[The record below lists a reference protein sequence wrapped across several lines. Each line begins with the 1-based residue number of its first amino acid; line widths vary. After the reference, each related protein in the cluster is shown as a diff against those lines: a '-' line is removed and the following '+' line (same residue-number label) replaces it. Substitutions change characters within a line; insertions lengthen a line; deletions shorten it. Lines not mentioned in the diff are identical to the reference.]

1 MKFDNPEVFRKY
13 TDEETFSRIKE
24 MPTVK
29 AMWEMCAKDYAD
41 KVAVADNGREITYA
55 EIDKDISAI
64 RAMLDKNGIK
74 KGDRIGVYIP
84 NSYEFVKAYLAVVT
98 FGAVA
103 VILPP
108 QLDAMTVF
116 GCTMKFRLS
125 ALLTIED
132 MEEKT
137 AVAKAKNV
145 KIMLLS
151 SARDEVYPMGDV
163 NESDPAVIMFT
174 GGTTGKSKG
183 AELTNG
189 AVMQGTVNGCYGLKY
204 VFEQRY
210 LNVLPFSHVFGLI
223 RNLMTSLYTGSTI
236 FICRNN
242 KDMFRDIAMF
252 RPTVM
257 VMVPAL
263 AEMALTLSKQFGKN
277 MLGDD
282 IKMVICGAAAVSP
295 YLIEE
300 YNKMGIMLLPG
311 YGLTESANLVSG
323 NPENIKKPTSV
334 GIPYPNQEF
343 KIVDGEL
350 WLKGK
355 NIMTRYIGEDISG
368 FEDGWFR
375 TGDLVRFDEDGFLY
389 ITGRLKE
396 IIILANGENISPAEV
411 EAHFNELDFV
421 QDSQIFEA
429 IGDNGTHI
437 LALEVVP
444 RMTEVKKIEGDA
456 NAFMMKELERV
467 NLSLPSHMRAVRI
480 TLRDKDFERTPSMK
494 IKRYTLG

>member
-55 EIDKDISAI
+55 EIDKDISAL

-108 QLDAMTVF
+108 QLDDITVF

-163 NESDPAVIMFT
+163 NE
-174 GGTTGKSKG
+174 GG
-183 AELTNG
+183 
-189 AVMQGTVNGCYGLKY
+189 
-204 VFEQRY
+204 
-210 LNVLPFSHVFGLI
+210 
-223 RNLMTSLYTGSTI
+223 
-236 FICRNN
+236 
-242 KDMFRDIAMF
+242 
-252 RPTVM
+252 
-257 VMVPAL
+257 
-263 AEMALTLSKQFGKN
+263 
-277 MLGDD
+277 
-282 IKMVICGAAAVSP
+282 
-295 YLIEE
+295 
-300 YNKMGIMLLPG
+300 
-311 YGLTESANLVSG
+311 
-323 NPENIKKPTSV
+323 
-334 GIPYPNQEF
+334 
-343 KIVDGEL
+343 VD
-350 WLKGK
+350 
-355 NIMTRYIGEDISG
+355 T
-368 FEDGWFR
+368 F
-375 TGDLVRFDEDGFLY
+375 
-389 ITGRLKE
+389 
-396 IIILANGENISPAEV
+396 A
-411 EAHFNELDFV
+411 
-421 QDSQIFEA
+421 
-429 IGDNGTHI
+429 
-437 LALEVVP
+437 
-444 RMTEVKKIEGDA
+444 
-456 NAFMMKELERV
+456 
-467 NLSLPSHMRAVRI
+467 
-480 TLRDKDFERTPSMK
+480 
-494 IKRYTLG
+494 